1 MELLEHNKKTVEEAE
16 KYIDKQKDVCIVNPC
31 GSGKTYV
38 MMQLLQ
44 DYPDKSATIVTKQ
57 ANAKEYYYSK
67 SDVFRKT
74 NIVTYNKLH
83 TDFKTG
89 NLDAYD
95 SYFLFLDESH
105 YIGAN
110 KWQDAILEIKKQ
122 FNPVM
127 VGFTATTQRYEQQ
140 GTDESIVTEYFDNNS
155 AGNYTLT
162 SLYNKGLFKK
172 PDVILSLYTL
182 ENEVNKRKE
191 EIENSDLAEKQKT
204 KLNTELD
211 KTVDIWRNNY
221 APVVLLQKHLPK
233 YMYKEYC
240 NRIVVYSPTYQLLLE
255 HYDSICTMLKTIFP
269 EKEIKAYKYAIKNS
283 SSEKEY
289 TQFLQE
295 DHTYIKVLFSIDK
308 IMETIH
314 IDDLNVLIMMR
325 PSISNRIITQQYGR
339 VNRIGADNT
348 AVIFDFVSNSLNI
361 GKYNQNAYSSK
372 NPKQK
377 NNTSTLSLSNIN
389 LSYINKTNNLFES
402 IDNILNSTIK
412 YTYKGYTGGLSFIC
426 HIFSCDTKKVKDC
439 LNKGYTLEQSMALG
453 KTKNAKHTISE
464 DTTDTEPCP
473 KKIMNEITMLLTKY
487 FDILLQG
494 KDAYDEDI
502 KQELYLW
509 AFSNYKKFTF
519 NGIVNKCRFQSTIR
533 RQYSNICKNN
543 ILDRD
548 LDENNLSITEIESCS
563 IDMTTVIENKV
574 FLQQFQQELC
584 NILLSRLT
592 KKEVI
597 VIVKRFGLQDGCAKT
612 LEQVATEL
620 GVTRE
625 RIRQIETKVIR
636 KLRYYY
642 TARILSDYFDVFV
655 SEDINSSTHSVDYLD
670 ALNKYTSFN
679 VNK

>member
-16 KYIDKQKDVCIVNPC
+16 NYINNKKDVCIVNPC

-67 SDVFRKT
+67 SDIFRKT

-83 TDFKTG
+83 TDFKKG
-89 NLDAYD
+89 VLDEYN
-95 SYFLFLDESH
+95 SSFLFLDESQ

-110 KWQDAILEIKKQ
+110 KWQEAILEIKKQ
-122 FNPVM
+122 FNPIM

-140 GTDESIVTEYFDNNS
+140 GTNESIVTEYFDNNT

-182 ENEVNKRKE
+182 ENEINKRKE
-191 EIENSDLAEKQKT
+191 EILNSDLVEKQKT

-221 APVVLLQKHLPK
+221 APSVLLQKHLPK
-233 YMYKEYC
+233 YMYKESC
-240 NRIVVYSPTYQLLLE
+240 NRIVVYSPTYQLLQE

-269 EKEIKAYKYAIKNS
+269 DKKIEAYKYAIKNS

-289 TQFLQE
+289 TQFLKE
-295 DHTYIKVLFSIDK
+295 DNTYIKVLFSIDK

-314 IDDLNVLIMMR
+314 INDLNILIMLR
-325 PSISNRIITQQYGR
+325 PSVSNRIIIQQYGR
-339 VNRIGADNT
+339 VNRIGADKT
-348 AVIFDFVSNSLNI
+348 AVIFDFVSNSLNL
-361 GKYNQNAYSSK
+361 GKFNPYAYTSGK
-372 NPKQK
+372 TKQK

-389 LSYINKTNNLFES
+389 LSYITKINKLFES
-402 IDNILNSTIK
+402 IDNTLNSTK
-412 YTYKGYTGGLSFIC
+412 YTYKGYTGGLSFLC

-439 LNKGYTLEQSMALG
+439 LNKGYTLEQSMALC
-453 KTKNAKHTISE
+453 KTKNAKPTISVN
-464 DTTDTEPCP
+464 TTDDVTCP
-473 KKIMNEITMLLTKY
+473 KEIMDEITMLLTKY

-494 KDAYDEDI
+494 NDAYDEDI

-519 NGIVNKCRFQSTIR
+519 DGIINKCRFQSVVR
-533 RQYSNICKNN
+533 RQYANICKNN
-543 ILDRD
+543 ILDKD
-548 LDENNLSITEIESCS
+548 LAEDYLCTNEMESCS
-563 IDMTTVIENKV
+563 TDMSTVIENKV
-574 FLQQFQQELC
+574 FLQQFQKELC

-612 LEQVATEL
+612 LEQVAAEL

-625 RIRQIETKVIR
+625 RIRQIEAKALR
-636 KLRYYY
+636 KLRHPS
-642 TARILSDYFDVFV
+642 RSKKLKDYMG
-655 SEDINSSTHSVDYLD
+655 
-670 ALNKYTSFN
+670 
-679 VNK
+679 